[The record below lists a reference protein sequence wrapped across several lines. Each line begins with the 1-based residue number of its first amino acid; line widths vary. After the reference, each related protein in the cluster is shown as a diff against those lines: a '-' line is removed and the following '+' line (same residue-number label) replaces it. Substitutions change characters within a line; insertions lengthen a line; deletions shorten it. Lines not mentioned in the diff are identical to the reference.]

1 MACMQVKK
9 TLFDMPSE
17 SGVKNSLLPGVSKK
31 THEFI
36 LNKKNSQNSWNYS
49 TGTQLS
55 KECINKKKM
64 SNLGFAKL
72 VAGFDVSEIALQVMH
87 TFLLSFK
94 DQYVK
99 CVYFKY
105 VHQIGLKYA
114 NWRMTNLSLLQ
125 TFHDKHVARHTK
137 SASNVSSFAFSKKN
151 NIQVI

>member
-1 MACMQVKK
+1 
-9 TLFDMPSE
+9 MPSE

-36 LNKKNSQNSWNYS
+36 LNKKNSWNYS

-72 VAGFDVSEIALQVMH
+72 VSGFDVSEIALQVMH

-114 NWRMTNLSLLQ
+114 NWRMTNLSLL
-125 TFHDKHVARHTK
+125 
-137 SASNVSSFAFSKKN
+137 
-151 NIQVI
+151 